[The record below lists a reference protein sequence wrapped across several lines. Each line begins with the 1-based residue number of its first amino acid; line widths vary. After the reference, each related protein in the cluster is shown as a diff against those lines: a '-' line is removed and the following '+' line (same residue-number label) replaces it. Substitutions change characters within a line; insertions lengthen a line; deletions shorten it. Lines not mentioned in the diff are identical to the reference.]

1 MANDLSG
8 LLQDGLILAPQTS
21 ESRKEILCSMA
32 NAIAEKLGLE
42 GKAIFEAVIER
53 ENLGSTGVG
62 EGVAIP
68 HARIEGLKTP
78 IGVFVRLHEGVDFD
92 SIDNRPCDL
101 IFMLLAPHSSGAD
114 HLRALAQVS
123 RTFRNT
129 GLREALRSTDS
140 TDEITGLL
148 CPKIIATSAA

>member
-62 EGVAIP
+62 
-68 HARIEGLKTP
+68 
-78 IGVFVRLHEGVDFD
+78 
-92 SIDNRPCDL
+92 
-101 IFMLLAPHSSGAD
+101 